1 MRGSIFSKI
10 GVSSNLNYCKYLLMN
25 VTNKNINN
33 IFFIFV
39 LSHLI
44 IWTLIPSLTNKNL
57 PLDTIEALAW
67 GSNLDWGFDKH
78 PPMSAFFS
86 EVFFNIFG
94 AQDWAYYLLSQ
105 IFLVTAFYYVFKLAC
120 EILENLK
127 LALISVLLLVSI
139 YFYNFTSPEFNV
151 NVCQLP
157 FWSLVVYYSWK
168 IYNSKK
174 IEFKDCFLIGLFG
187 AIGFLSKYLFLYLLT
202 SICLLFV
209 YSIFINKTKKFDF
222 KYLIIFEVFLV
233 LLVPHLIWLFNN
245 EFITIT
251 YGLKRTGL
259 EENII
264 LNHIQNPIIFLLK
277 QIGLLS
283 PFFFLI
289 WLLIKKIK
297 FKINL
302 RDKKLLFLVFINI
315 MPIVLMFLTSLI
327 SGSKIRTMWMTPF
340 YLFFGILFVYLF
352 QLQINIKKLKSFLYG
367 FLFLFFLSP
376 VLYSYISLT
385 KKDKRTDY
393 PGKEIATKVQIVW
406 SKDFEKEIE
415 FVTGDEWKAGN
426 LSYHLESRPKWEGYL
441 NEKILNESSQFICV
455 DDVCLGRY

>member
-1 MRGSIFSKI
+1 
-10 GVSSNLNYCKYLLMN
+10 MN

-67 GSNLDWGFDKH
+67 GSNLDWGFNKH

-94 AQDWAYYLLSQ
+94 AQDWAYYFLSQ

-120 EILENLK
+120 EILKNLK

-259 EENII
+259 EENVI
-264 LNHIQNPIIFLLK
+264 LNHIQNPIIFLFK
-277 QIGLLS
+277 QIGLLV
-283 PFFFLI
+283 PFFFLL

-315 MPIVLMFLTSLI
+315 VPIVLMFLTSLI

-406 SKDFEKEIE
+406 SKDFEREIE